1 MKSLRT
7 CALVALSVLP
17 MFSTALAADAVDTAA
32 KPDPV
37 LQQVVAGD
45 WRSAEAK
52 ARDKYRHPV
61 ESLTFWGLKPGMTVL
76 EIQPGGAS
84 WWTEILAPYTQRT
97 HGKFDATGPDLADP
111 KLSDEAK
118 QARKDFA
125 ARYANR
131 DLYGDV
137 GIVNWSAKSA
147 PLPPQR
153 YDFILTARSVHGWM
167 RTPGLVDRN
176 FEQFFGA
183 LKPGGIPRGRAA
195 SRESGPAGPR
205 GQRAA
210 MSRKPS

>member
-1 MKSLRT
+1 MKVLSI

-17 MFSTALAADAVDTAA
+17 MLTNAEAANAVEAAA

-37 LQQVVAGD
+37 LQQVVAGE

-52 ARDKYRHPV
+52 ARDKYRHPL

-84 WWTEILAPYTQRT
+84 WWTEILAPYAQRT

-118 QARKDFA
+118 QARKEFA
-125 ARYANR
+125 DHYANR
-131 DLYGDV
+131 NLYGDV
-137 GIVNWSAKSA
+137 GIVNWSPKSA

-167 RTPGLVDRN
+167 RTPELVERN
-176 FEQFFGA
+176 FAQFFGA
-183 LKPGGIPRGRAA
+183 LKPGGILAVEQHRANPGPQDPGARAA
-195 SRESGPAGPR
+195 TSRRHS
-205 GQRAA
+205 
-210 MSRKPS
+210 